1 MRCCFNLQKLWKV
14 GSGKASLR
22 KWCVS
27 GPKEV
32 RELALQP
39 RVTAS
44 QAEAAHAKTPG
55 PRLSE
60 LITLIGSTH
69 PPHLK
74 YLSLANISA
83 PEWKAQGFGSR
94 L

>member
-1 MRCCFNLQKLWKV
+1 MLFPPGETLESRIRK
-14 GSGKASLR
+14 SLAEEVV
-22 KWCVS
+22 CES

-32 RELALQP
+32 RELGLQP
-39 RVTAS
+39 RVRAS
-44 QAEAAHAKTPG
+44 WAEAAHAKTPG

-74 YLSLANISA
+74 YLSLVNISA